1 MACPTPP
8 LDLPLHSD
16 LRILAQCG
24 RDFLRQAHQ
33 KATHSRRLPICRRSQ
48 GRHQPLRPGNQCR
61 TKTLHLDRRS
71 QPRPRRCQTRET
83 SVRVDPLV
91 AAQHGKR
98 PLIAAIHDYE
108 AAMLDYGFTAVR
120 NSLKA
125 MQQTTG
131 QGPIAMAL
139 SRAVLRAIDLTPP
152 LKRAMA
158 RGLGEE

>member
-1 MACPTPP
+1 VAPWPSGRVTLIGDAIHAMTPYRGIGANIA
-8 LDLPLHSD
+8 LKDAVR
-16 LRILAQCG
+16 LRDA
-24 RDFLRQAHQ
+24 
-33 KATHSRRLPICRRSQ
+33 
-48 GRHQPLRPGNQCR
+48 
-61 TKTLHLDRRS
+61 
-71 QPRPRRCQTRET
+71 
-83 SVRVDPLV
+83 LV
-91 AAQHGKR
+91 AAQHGEQ
-98 PLIAAIHDYE
+98 PLIAAIHGYE
-108 AAMLDYGFTAVR
+108 AAMLDYGFKAVR